1 MQNTLIGLGIVG
13 TLAFGATVPIVPSE
27 EVNDFLSVEEIKSER
42 IYLEQREAYYRATG
56 MEQKYIDQAVYS
68 RDNLEEKLVT
78 KGFIKVK
85 NEVEVVKPVKKETV
99 LESIVSYDYGS
110 LINTAYAYTF
120 GKEDFETCTTGTLP
134 CSFTSNPAGFGSF
147 VKTVDTTSQVNGA
160 NSLECALTGE
170 AACYLQQT
178 LTSDDEYWFQFSGL
192 IPTGFTFGAGGYT
205 GFTVVLDTGGST
217 HVVRLNIE
225 DFGTNRLTANSTTLG
240 YTNTG
245 IDIPEGT
252 PFKLEFRVKVSAT
265 VGDIDIWLDN
275 DTSGS
280 PDFDSG
286 ANDNLG
292 STNIG
297 YWNVGNTYNPDV
309 TGYSMFWDDAITD
322 TAFIGAGAVEAT
334 STVNSTV
341 KGGVIIKGGVIMGG
355 M

>member
-68 RDNLEEKLVT
+68 RDSLEEKLVN

-99 LESIVSYDYGS
+99 LETIVSYDYGS

-134 CSFTSNPAGFGSF
+134 CSFTSNPAGFGAF
-147 VKTVDTTSQVNGA
+147 VKTVDTTSQVNGT
-160 NSLECALTGE
+160 NSLECAFTGE

-192 IPTGFTFGAGGYT
+192 IPSGFTFGASGYT
-205 GFTVVLDTGGST
+205 GLTLVLDTGGST
-217 HVVRLNIE
+217 QVIRFNIE
-225 DFGTNRLTANSTTLG
+225 NYGTNRLTANSTTLG

-265 VGDIDIWLDN
+265 VGDIDVWLDN

-297 YWNVGNTYNPDV
+297 YWNVGTTYNPDI